1 MFHYSDSIHQKLIRL
16 LILSI
21 FSIKITM
28 GAIVCEECKL
38 RGDITIGAGTVIH
51 PKAKILAEAGPIIIG
66 EGCLIEELVTII
78 HK

>member
-1 MFHYSDSIHQKLIRL
+1 
-16 LILSI
+16 
-21 FSIKITM
+21 M